1 MKRIFSFLVDFLF
14 PKKCVACGF
23 YRNDFLCNTCRSTL
37 KKYKPECYV
46 SRQPSQNWI
55 IKRKYKSKTN
65 LEKAFYFYHYN
76 NVLFKLISYAK
87 FARYANLIDI
97 LFELLVDSEE
107 FHKINF
113 DFLDVI
119 TSVPV
124 SRNRFFER
132 GFNHAEILAINIARY
147 LNKPYK
153 ALCEKIR
160 DNKDQIEL
168 SREERL
174 KNLKNAF
181 ICISEMDLNDLS
193 ILIVDDVIT
202 TGTTVENVAESI
214 LKKYPLA
221 KIYALSIAR
230 GD

>member
-1 MKRIFSFLVDFLF
+1 MKNIFSSLVDFLF

-37 KKYKPECYV
+37 KKYNPECYV
-46 SRQPSQNWI
+46 SRKPSQNWA
-55 IKRKYKSKTN
+55 IKKGYKNKTN

-76 NVLFKLISYAK
+76 NILFKLISYAK
-87 FARYANLIDI
+87 FARYVNLIEV
-97 LFELLVDSEE
+97 LFELLINAEE
-107 FHKINF
+107 FHKINW
-113 DFLDVI
+113 DFIDLI

-124 SRNRFFER
+124 SKSRFFER
-132 GFNHAEILAINIARY
+132 GFNHAEILAINIGKY

-153 ALCEKIR
+153 VLCEKVR
-160 DNKDQIEL
+160 DTTDQIEL

-174 KNLKNAF
+174 KNLKGVF
-181 ICISEMDLNDLS
+181 VCISEMDLNNLS

-202 TGTTVENVAESI
+202 TGSTVENVTESI

>member
-1 MKRIFSFLVDFLF
+1 MKNIFSSLVDFLF
-14 PKKCVACGF
+14 PKKCVACGL
-23 YRNDFLCNTCRSTL
+23 YRSDFLCNTCRSTL

-46 SRQPSQNWI
+46 SRKPSSNWV
-55 IKRKYKSKTN
+55 IKKRYKSKTN

-76 NVLFKLISYAK
+76 SILFKLISYAK
-87 FARYANLIDI
+87 FAKYINLIDV
-97 LFELLVDSEE
+97 LFELLIDADE

-113 DFLDVI
+113 DFIDLI

-124 SRNRFFER
+124 SKTRLAER
-132 GFNHAEILAINIARY
+132 GFNHAEILATNIARY
-147 LNKPYK
+147 VKKPYK
-153 ALCEKIR
+153 FLCEKII
-160 DNKDQIEL
+160 DTKDQIEL

-174 KNLKNAF
+174 KNLKDAF
-181 ICISEMDLNDLS
+181 VCISEIDLNNLN